1 MRTRGLAFRL
11 SVLILVSTTAIFAVA
26 FLYNYFLSKQAVLKN
41 VEENARNLTFSTI
54 YKIETVLRSV
64 EKIPGQ
70 LALQVEKGRF
80 QRDSM
85 AEMIRGAVADNK
97 EIYGAAIAF
106 EPFAFDPACR
116 LYLPY
121 SYRASD
127 GSIKSIPPE
136 EISYPYSTS
145 DWYQIPKELHRA
157 MWSEP
162 YFDEGVGNIVMAT
175 YSVPFYWREGG
186 RMQIRGVATADV
198 SLSWLKDIV
207 SSVRI
212 YQSGYAFV
220 ISQNGVFVTHPD
232 DRLIMKS
239 SIFSVAE
246 AHGDQ
251 RLRTLGR
258 AMIHGEQAFVH
269 VPDFSTGKDSWLYYA
284 PLPANGWAVG
294 VIFPVHELFADI
306 EDLNRKVLFIG
317 IAGFVFLLF
326 AIALISGTITR
337 PLRHLDRTASEIAQ
351 GNLDA
356 ELPLVSVNDEIGR
369 LTRSFANMKVAL
381 KEHMNNLAATTAA
394 KERIESELK
403 IARTIQMSFLPKGF
417 PSFQEREEFDVFATL
432 EPAREVGGDLY
443 DFSLLDDSHLFFA
456 IGDVSD
462 KGVPA
467 ALFMA
472 VTKTLLKGMAE
483 LRLPPSEILERVNLE
498 LCRENDSMMF
508 VTVFCGIL
516 NFKSGQ
522 LTYSNAGHEPP
533 LLLRPGMGPEWMELP
548 PGLVLGVD
556 EDSRYETRELRLQTQ
571 ELVLTYTDGVTE
583 AVNIEQQLFS
593 SNRLRSVLETIP
605 VSSAERM
612 VQAVADAVKEYSSGA
627 QQADDITVMAVRYK
641 GP

>member
-1 MRTRGLAFRL
+1 M
-11 SVLILVSTTAIFAVA
+11 VSTTAIFAVA
-26 FLYNYFLSKQAVLKN
+26 FLYDYHFSKQAVLKN

-54 YKIETVLRSV
+54 YKIEAGLRSL
-64 EKIPGQ
+64 EKIPSQ
-70 LALQVEKGRF
+70 LASQVEKRRF
-80 QRDSM
+80 ERDELL
-85 AEMIRGAVADNK
+85 EMIRGAVAENK
-97 EIYGAAIAF
+97 EVFGATIAF
-106 EPFAFDPACR
+106 EPFAFNPARR

-121 SYRASD
+121 SYRAED
-127 GSIKSIPPE
+127 GSIQSIPPE
-136 EISYPYSTS
+136 EVPYPYFTW
-145 DWYQIPKELHRA
+145 DWYQVPKELNRA

-162 YFDEGVGNIVMAT
+162 YFDEGAGNIMMTT
-175 YSVPFYWREGG
+175 YSVPFYRREGG
-186 RMQIRGVATADV
+186 RMHIRGVATVDV
-198 SLSWLKDIV
+198 ALTWLRDIV

-220 ISQNGVFVTHPD
+220 ISQNGVFVTHPEE
-232 DRLIMKS
+232 RLVMRS

-246 AHGDQ
+246 AQADQ
-251 RLRTLGR
+251 RLRELGR
-258 AMIHGEQAFVH
+258 AMIHGERSFVP
-269 VPDFSTGKDSWLYYA
+269 VRDFATGKDSWLYFA

-294 VIFPVHELFADI
+294 VIFPAHELFADI
-306 EDLNRKVLFIG
+306 DDLGRKVLFIA
-317 IAGFVFLLF
+317 IAGFIFLLF

-337 PLRHLDRTASEIAQ
+337 PLRHLDRTASEIAR

-356 ELPLVSVNDEIGR
+356 ELPLLAANDEIGR

-381 KEHMNNLAATTAA
+381 REYIDNLAATTAA

-417 PSFQEREEFDVFATL
+417 PAFQEREDFDLFAAL

-443 DFSLLDDSHLFFA
+443 DFSLLDDSRLFFA

-483 LRLPPSEILERVNLE
+483 LDLSPAEILERVNTE

-516 NFKSGQ
+516 NFTTGQ
-522 LTYSNAGHEPP
+522 LVYSNAGHEPP
-533 LLLRPGMGPEWMELP
+533 LLLRRGGSPSWFELP

-556 EDSRYETRELRLQTQ
+556 EDSRYETRELQLQAQ
-571 ELVLTYTDGVTE
+571 DMVLAYTDGVTE
-583 AVNIEQQLFS
+583 AIDTEQQLFS
-593 SNRLRSVLETIP
+593 SDRLRSVVGRIP
-605 VSSAERM
+605 VSSAEQM
-612 VQAVADAVKEYSSGA
+612 VQVVLAAVNEYSAGA
-627 QQADDITVMAVRYK
+627 QQADDITILAVRFK
-641 GP
+641 GLGPSIR